1 MDNFV
6 RIFDTT
12 LRDGEQS
19 PGASMTIE
27 QKLEIAKALDRLGV
41 DIIEAGFPVS
51 SQVQFDAVKTII
63 SEVTRP
69 KIAVLA
75 RTVKKDIDAAHEATI
90 GAKNAMLHTF
100 IATSPIHMEHKLKKS
115 PQEVLKMVEESVS
128 YGKKFFSEIE
138 FSAEDASR
146 SDIDFLIEVFKTAIK
161 SGATSIN
168 VPDTVGYTTPN
179 EFGEMIKKIK
189 SAIPEFKDSVY
200 LSVHCHNDLGLA
212 TANTLA
218 AIESGANQAEVTIN
232 GIGERAGNTSLEE
245 VVMTL
250 VTREKILNKKTNIK
264 IENIYPTSRLL
275 TRLTGILPSVS
286 KPIIGDNVFAH
297 ESGIHQDGV
306 IKNRETYEIIDP
318 KSIGRDIDNLVLGR
332 HSGINGFKTA
342 LNKFGIV
349 FNNDEMLEK
358 AYASFNKLADIK
370 KHVFIDDLLVIWG
383 DLIDKSQS
391 VYNFVYHQITTGSNV
406 IHTATVK
413 LKKGEDEIIKS
424 DYGDGPVD
432 SLFNAIDSIVNIESI
447 LTEYVVKGI
456 TAGKDSQGEVL
467 VTLDIDGKQYNGK
480 GISTDIIEA
489 SGKAYLNAI
498 NKYLLLK

>member
-1 MDNFV
+1 MNNFI

-19 PGASMTIE
+19 PGASMTME

-51 SQVQFDAVKTII
+51 SEVQFNAVKTII
-63 SEVTRP
+63 KEVNRP

-75 RTVKKDIDAAHEATI
+75 RTVKKDIDVANDATL
-90 GAKNAMLHTF
+90 GLKNRMLHTF

-115 PQEVLKMVEESVS
+115 PNEVLKMVEEGVS
-128 YGKKFFSEIE
+128 YGKKFFDDIE

-146 SDIDFLIEVFKTAIK
+146 SDINFLIEVFKTAIK
-161 SGATSIN
+161 SGATTIN
-168 VPDTVGYTTPN
+168 VPDTVGWITPD
-179 EFGEMIKKIK
+179 EFGDIIKKIK
-189 SAIPEFKDSVY
+189 MAIPEFNDRIY

-212 TANTLA
+212 TANTIN
-218 AIESGANQAEVTIN
+218 AIINGANQAEVTIN
-232 GIGERAGNTSLEE
+232 GIGERAGNTPLEE
-245 VVMTL
+245 VVMILTS
-250 VTREKILNKKTNIK
+250 REDFLHKKTNIK
-264 IENIYPTSRLL
+264 IENIYPTSKLL
-275 TRLTGILPSVS
+275 TRLTGILPSVN
-286 KPIIGDNVFAH
+286 KPIVGDNVFVH

-342 LNKFGIV
+342 LSKFGIV
-349 FNNDEMLEK
+349 FDDENKLKE
-358 AYASFNKLADIK
+358 AYNSFNKLADIK
-370 KHVFIDDLLVIWG
+370 KNVFIDDLIVIWSN
-383 DLIDKSQS
+383 LIDKNQN
-391 VYNFVYHQITTGSNV
+391 VYDFVYHQITTGSNIV
-406 IHTATVK
+406 HKATVK
-413 LKKGEDEIIKS
+413 LKKGEEEYIRS
-424 DYGDGPVD
+424 EHGDGPVD
-432 SLFNAIDSIVNIESI
+432 SLFNAIDSIVNIDSV
-447 LTEYVVKGI
+447 LKEYIVKGI
-456 TAGKDSQGEVL
+456 SDGKDSQGEVL
-467 VTLDIDGKQYNGK
+467 VTLDIDEKQYNGK